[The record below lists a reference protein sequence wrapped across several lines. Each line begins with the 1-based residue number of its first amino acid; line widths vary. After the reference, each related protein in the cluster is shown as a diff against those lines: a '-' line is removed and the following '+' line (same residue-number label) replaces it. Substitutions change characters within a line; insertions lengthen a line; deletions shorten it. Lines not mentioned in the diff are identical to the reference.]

1 MRTAKYGVL
10 VILLTFVALFLVE
23 IMRKVRIHPFQYILI
38 GAALIIYYSLLLSFS
53 EHVGYDIAYL
63 LATIATVTLVSL
75 YAITF
80 LVTRK
85 LVLIFSSFLAFFYTF
100 IFVIIQMQDYS
111 LLLGSIGLFL
121 IIAVIMYFSK
131 NIRWYKE
138 GN

>member
-85 LVLIFSSFLAFFYTF
+85 LVLIFSSFLAFFYSF